1 MNNSS
6 LQSLEKDRMAL
17 FKGLSSLS
25 QAQLSSSKVGWS
37 INEILY
43 HVWLAEISSEKYI
56 RTKTKYPESLLK
68 VKSSTYFRMFVVK
81 ILIPLGIIKVKAP
94 QTTQL
99 FPKKIDLKE
108 LNTKWAISRKSFD
121 SLISELKEKKLEDK
135 AVFKHPLI
143 GRLNI
148 KLTLAFYKF
157 HFKHHQKQI
166 NALKKQI

>member
-6 LQSLEKDRMAL
+6 LKGFEKERVAL
-17 FKGLSSLS
+17 FESLS
-25 QAQLSSSKVGWS
+25 GLTQAQLSYSKKGWS

-43 HVWLAEISSEKYI
+43 HVWLAEVSSEKYI
-56 RTKTKYPESLLK
+56 RTKTQYRETLLK

-135 AVFKHPLI
+135 AVFKHPLV

>member
-68 VKSSTYFRMFVVK
+68 VKSSTYLRMFLVK
-81 ILIPLGIIKVKAP
+81 ILFSLGFKVKGP
-94 QTTQL
+94 QITQM
-99 FPKKIDLKE
+99 FPEKIDLKE

>member
-6 LQSLEKDRMAL
+6 LQSLEKERMAL
-17 FKGLSSLS
+17 FKDLSSLS

-81 ILIPLGIIKVKAP
+81 ILIPLGIIKFV
-94 QTTQL
+94 
-99 FPKKIDLKE
+99 
-108 LNTKWAISRKSFD
+108 
-121 SLISELKEKKLEDK
+121 
-135 AVFKHPLI
+135 
-143 GRLNI
+143 
-148 KLTLAFYKF
+148 LAMF
-157 HFKHHQKQI
+157 
-166 NALKKQI
+166 L

>member
-6 LQSLEKDRMAL
+6 LKGFEKERVAL
-17 FKGLSSLS
+17 FESLS
-25 QAQLSSSKVGWS
+25 DLTQAQLSYSKKGWS

-43 HVWLAEISSEKYI
+43 HVWLGEVSSEKYI
-56 RTKTKYPESLLK
+56 RTKTQYPETLLK
-68 VKSSTYFRMFVVK
+68 VKSSTYLRMFLVK
-81 ILIPLGIIKVKAP
+81 TLLPLGIKVKAP
-94 QTTQL
+94 EMTQL

-108 LNTKWAISRKSFD
+108 LNNKWTISRQSFD

-135 AVFKHPLI
+135 AVFKHPLV